1 MPIRPIFHDRLF
13 PDLNLQQDLF
23 VACDGLCSEA
33 NAIKKA
39 YLCGSR
45 IKALQMGDL
54 LFFYCSQTRKSVQCF
69 GFVESVLRSRDAEEL
84 AAYVSK
90 RTVFTRGEIDEMVR
104 HGEVIAILF
113 RLVKYF
119 KRAVPL
125 NAMVNDRIAR
135 RIQSICRVSED
146 AYGRLFKGLLDE

>member
-1 MPIRPIFHDRLF
+1 M
-13 PDLNLQQDLF
+13 
-23 VACDGLCSEA
+23 
-33 NAIKKA
+33 
-39 YLCGSR
+39 
-45 IKALQMGDL
+45 QMGDL

-125 NAMVNDRIAR
+125 NAMVNAGIAR
-135 RIQSICRVSED
+135 TIQSIRRVSEE
-146 AYGRLFKGLLDE
+146 AYGRLFKGLLNE